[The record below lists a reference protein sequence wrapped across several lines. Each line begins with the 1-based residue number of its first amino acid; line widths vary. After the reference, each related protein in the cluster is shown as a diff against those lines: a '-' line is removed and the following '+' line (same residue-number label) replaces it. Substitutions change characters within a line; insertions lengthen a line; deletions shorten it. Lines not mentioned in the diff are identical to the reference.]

1 MAVRVD
7 NNWNYRERATNTK
20 YQWSDRNFN
29 ANYGGI
35 PKNVWLHV
43 TDKLYQTLPLY
54 SNLKTTGVYIYAED
68 IRVKSR
74 KAVIHA
80 ESEVRNEYDRAKEV
94 SYRAEL
100 IDRDGRLLKTFESA
114 SARGPVSARPASAM
128 AWSG

>member
-1 MAVRVD
+1 MAVGFDLTPYIKYGQENVMAVRID
-7 NNWNYRERATNTK
+7 NNWNYKERATGTK

-74 KAVIHA
+74 KAVVHA
-80 ESEVRNEYDRAKEV
+80 ESEIKMNIIGIRK
-94 SYRAEL
+94 SL
-100 IDRDGRLLKTFESA
+100 IKLKCLIVTGKA
-114 SARGPVSARPASAM
+114 
-128 AWSG
+128 